1 MAKQEWAGQET
12 QEHSGLH
19 ILCKPNS
26 TLANTRSP
34 LTLAQDNP
42 FSPKRP
48 FRGGQPRPPRDW
60 RPISF
65 LHLLAKK
72 KKKKTHKQ
80 TRTLD
85 LGWCELTRDCS

>member
-48 FRGGQPRPPRDW
+48 FRGGQPRDW

-72 KKKKTHKQ
+72 KKKKLTSKQ
-80 TRTLD
+80 EHLTLAGASSHVIV
-85 LGWCELTRDCS
+85 LR

>member
-42 FSPKRP
+42 SLLRGLSGEDSHGTGGQSLFFTYWPKR
-48 FRGGQPRPPRDW
+48 
-60 RPISF
+60 
-65 LHLLAKK
+65 KK
-72 KKKKTHKQ
+72 KPTSKQ
-80 TRTLD
+80 EHLTLAGASSHMIV
-85 LGWCELTRDCS
+85 LR